1 MARLSERAVRVIADL
16 EFQEKYYFTK
26 EDVRKH
32 FDTDKQLYDFIYNQ
46 RKNLRIIKLNKDKY
60 FLVPI
65 KARHN
70 VWTDNPII
78 VADEIMN
85 GQDYYI
91 GGWYA
96 AKHWKLTD
104 QVPMQIDIYSPN
116 KFGKTKIMNK
126 RYVFHRIR
134 KEALK
139 KGVKKKIDGH
149 KFIIMN
155 KKETEKWFS
164 KR

>member
-1 MARLSERAVRVIADL
+1 MVRLSERAVRVISDL
-16 EFQEKYYFTK
+16 EFQGKYYFTK
-26 EDVRKH
+26 DDIRKH
-32 FDTDKQLYDFIYNQ
+32 FDNEKQLYDFIYNQ

-70 VWTDNPII
+70 VWTDNPLI

-85 GQDYYI
+85 GEEYYI

-96 AKHWKLTD
+96 AKYWKLTD
-104 QVPMQIDIYSPN
+104 QVPMQVDVYSPN
-116 KFGKTKIMNK
+116 KYGKTKIMNK

-134 KEALK
+134 GEALK
-139 KGVKKKIDGH
+139 KGVRKKIDGH
-149 KFIIMN
+149 SFIIL
-155 KKETEKWFS
+155 KKVESEKWMS
-164 KR
+164 KK

>member
-1 MARLSERAVRVIADL
+1 MVRLSERAIKVISDL

-26 EDVRKH
+26 DDVRKH
-32 FDTDKQLYDFIYNQ
+32 FDNDKQLNDFIYNQ
-46 RKNLRIIKLNKDKY
+46 RKNSRIIKLNKNKY
-60 FLVPI
+60 FLIPI
-65 KARHN
+65 KARRG

-85 GQDYYI
+85 GADYYI

-96 AKHWKLTD
+96 AKYWKLTD

-116 KFGKTKIMNK
+116 KFGKMKVMNK

-134 KEALK
+134 KEALN
-139 KGVKKKIDGH
+139 KGVKKKINEH
-149 KFIIMN
+149 PFIIMN
-155 KKETEKWFS
+155 KVHTKKWFS
-164 KR
+164 EK

>member
-1 MARLSERAVRVIADL
+1 MVRLSERAVRVISDL

-26 EDVRKH
+26 EDIRKH
-32 FDTDKQLYDFIYNQ
+32 FDSDKQLYDFIYNQ

-70 VWTDNPII
+70 VWTDHPMI

-96 AKHWKLTD
+96 AKYWKLTD

-116 KFGKTKIMNK
+116 KYGKKKIMNK

-139 KGVKKKIDGH
+139 KGIKRKIQGH
-149 KFIIMN
+149 SFIIMN

-164 KR
+164 ER

>member
-1 MARLSERAVRVIADL
+1 MVRLSERAVRVISDL

-26 EDVRKH
+26 DDIRNH
-32 FDTDKQLYDFIYNQ
+32 FDNEKQLYDFIYNQ
-46 RKNLRIIKLNKDKY
+46 RKNFRIIKLNKDKY

-70 VWTDNPII
+70 VWTDNPLI

-85 GQDYYI
+85 GEDYYI

-96 AKHWKLTD
+96 AKYWKLTD
-104 QVPMQIDIYSPN
+104 QVPMQVDIYSPN
-116 KFGKTKIMNK
+116 KYGKTKIMNK

-134 KEALK
+134 AEALK

-149 KFIIMN
+149 SFIIL
-155 KKETEKWFS
+155 KKVESEKWMS
-164 KR
+164 KK